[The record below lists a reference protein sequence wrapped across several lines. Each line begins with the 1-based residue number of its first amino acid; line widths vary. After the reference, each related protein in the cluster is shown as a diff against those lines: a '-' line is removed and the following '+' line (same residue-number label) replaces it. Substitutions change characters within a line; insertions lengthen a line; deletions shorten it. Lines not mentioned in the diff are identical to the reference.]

1 MQLLRIFDI
10 IDYQL
15 ENFPNQQTLGYR
27 EKFWKYYTIQETKT
41 FINDV
46 SKSLLTIGL
55 KKGDKVAVMK
65 NCGSPEWIFFDLGAQ
80 QVGIIVVPIHPNF
93 TSRELSHILDETKL
107 QICLVTN
114 KELLFKLK
122 KSDANNCIKK
132 FVSIAEFENTTSW
145 KSFILLG
152 EKMPL
157 NKVIEIANSIEKI
170 DLATIIYTSGTSGL
184 PKGVMLSHAN
194 ILSNIQSCMMLIPI
208 NSKHKSLSFLPL
220 SHVFERM
227 VVYTY
232 IAVGCS
238 VHFAPDVENLP
249 IYMKEVKPHYIIM
262 VPRVLEKIFEQI
274 QLKINS
280 SNRIIKFFGKQAVE
294 IGKKYEWK
302 RNYELIYLIK
312 RWLADIFIYRK
323 WRAVFGGN
331 IKGVIVGAAALPIEL
346 GKIFNAAG
354 IKIREGYGLTETS
367 PVITFNRFEPGGN
380 RFGTVGIPV
389 PGVNIR
395 INEPDEDG
403 SGEIMAS
410 GPNVMMGYFNNIEL
424 TNEVLDKDGWFHT
437 GDIGKIVQNH
447 FLQITDRKKDIFKT
461 SSGKYIAPQRIE
473 SLLNLN
479 EFIDYNIIVGFNKP
493 YIVALIVPNFIAL
506 KSWCDKNKVHWT
518 SPTYMVHN
526 PKVEKLFLKLI
537 SKINRELSNHEKIRK
552 IDIFADIW
560 DVESGELTTTLKLK
574 RKSIEVKYAKAI
586 NELYERDD
594 NLIVPKDN
602 EY

>member
-1 MQLLRIFDI
+1 MQLNRIFDI
-10 IDYQL
+10 IDYQMGY
-15 ENFPNQQTLGYR
+15 FPNTLAFGYR
-27 EKFWKYYTIQETKT
+27 KDNWNYYSIQK
-41 FINDV
+41 
-46 SKSLLTIGL
+46 SKSIIDEVSRSLLACGL
-55 KKGDKVAVMK
+55 RKGDMVGIMK
-65 NCGSPEWIFFDLGAQ
+65 NSGSPEWIFFDLGAQ
-80 QVGIIVVPIHPNF
+80 QIGITVVPIHPNF
-93 TSRELSHILDETKL
+93 TNTELVYIIQETKIS
-107 QICLVTN
+107 ICLVTN
-114 KELLFKLK
+114 RILLNKLK
-122 KSDANNCIKK
+122 NADTQKSINKYISTEMMED
-132 FVSIAEFENTTSW
+132 V
-145 KSFILLG
+145 LLW
-152 EKMPL
+152 EDFL
-157 NKVIEIANSIEKI
+157 QSSVNISLDNVLEIAKTIESK
-170 DLATIIYTSGTSGL
+170 DLATIIFTSGTSGL

-194 ILSNIQSCMMLIPI
+194 LLSNIQSCMLLIPI

-238 VHFAPDVENLP
+238 VHFAPEVENLP
-249 IYMKEVKPHYIIM
+249 LYLKEVKPHYITM

-331 IKGVIVGAAALPIEL
+331 IKGVIVGAAALPIGL

-473 SLLNLN
+473 SLLNQN

-526 PKVEKLFLKLI
+526 PKVEKLFLKII

-574 RKSIEVKYAKAI
+574 RKSIEVKYAKVI